1 MFDVQYWKA
10 CIHLRLLV
18 SDPATWKGLRSQSLH
33 DDEILAGYQRQL
45 PIRTHVQTSHCMS
58 GSIAFNDMILCV
70 VQELATINDEMIKI
84 KVNGQH
90 PLQTSSIFI
99 KSCVTTHKKSL
110 DIWTEVG
117 SKCMYWKAS
126 LGAEPWNMVSGA
138 SDFQPPKR
146 GANQG
151 TQDVLES
158 LHRHD

>member
-1 MFDVQYWKA
+1 
-10 CIHLRLLV
+10 
-18 SDPATWKGLRSQSLH
+18 
-33 DDEILAGYQRQL
+33 
-45 PIRTHVQTSHCMS
+45 MS
-58 GSIAFNDMILCV
+58 GPIAFNDMILCV

-84 KVNGQH
+84 KVNIH
-90 PLQTSSIFI
+90 FKHLQSSS
-99 KSCVTTHKKSL
+99 KAASQPTKKSL